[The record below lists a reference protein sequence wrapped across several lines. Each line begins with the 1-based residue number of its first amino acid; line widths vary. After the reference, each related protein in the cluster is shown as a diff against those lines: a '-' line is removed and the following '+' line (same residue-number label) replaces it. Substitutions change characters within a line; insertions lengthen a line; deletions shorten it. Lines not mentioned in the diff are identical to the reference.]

1 MSILLIQEIATMNT
15 EGQTPQW
22 GFFSP
27 DGLFLPVS
35 GLNTDNL
42 EYASTS
48 NAQLEILLQ
57 EYIASERYEQCAVI
71 RDELLRRQQLN
82 Q

>member
-1 MSILLIQEIATMNT
+1 MNT

-22 GFFSP
+22 GFFSK

-35 GLNTDNL
+35 SLNSNNL

-48 NAQLEILLQ
+48 NEQLESLLIS
-57 EYIASERYEQCAVI
+57 YIASERYEQCVVI
-71 RDELLRRQQLN
+71 RDELLRRKQMKQL
-82 Q
+82 